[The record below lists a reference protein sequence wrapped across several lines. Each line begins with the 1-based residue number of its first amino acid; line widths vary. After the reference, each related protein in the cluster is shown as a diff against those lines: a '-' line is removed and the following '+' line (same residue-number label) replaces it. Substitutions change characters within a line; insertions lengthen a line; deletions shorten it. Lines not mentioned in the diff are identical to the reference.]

1 MATEQS
7 PSVLEST
14 SRKRQRRLRQD
25 PQFIFENPT
34 TNEIEMDTTPKSNK
48 QKSIQIKT
56 RSVHSVDDNSIGADL
71 YEPGDIVWSKLG
83 SFPWW
88 PALIYRCNAEGGIY
102 TKTFNSNNKTKRQF
116 FVYFYG
122 KYLEYAWLSTRSLL
136 KYAGLNTFIQNAET
150 AVRQASTKSEK
161 LELANRYQL
170 KVSMKKRIQWD
181 EAIELADKALTMT
194 KDERIKQF
202 SDLLDDVK
210 VDKKKLKN
218 DEIRRKVSIDKN
230 NDLKTKSNKHPK
242 RIRSLS
248 SSLSSELPDQINT
261 VEKISQPS
269 IEIQNEIIQSNNN
282 INMNEEPMKKKR
294 GRKSKSTLTINEQD
308 NKTLNSSISN
318 NNNTYSIRSRLNQS
332 ISTSNEK
339 EISSLLTNTKKL
351 NNDNEIEYEYVP
363 TTHDQQTSYPFIYF
377 SYANIPPLSNYE
389 QKQIVEN
396 ILNYNKEKILT
407 LDEARLFAMNK
418 AIEIVYENHNYRMD
432 NISSEWFYDSILL
445 KYPSIVFKYRSWFDH
460 VKPDIIPDGTDI
472 IKLKQ
477 WQIALMIQAQIKAEQ
492 RQQLTNEKLN

>member
-7 PSVLEST
+7 SSEST

-282 INMNEEPMKKKR
+282 INMNEQSMKKKR

-308 NKTLNSSISN
+308 NKTLNSSVRFSKN
-318 NNNTYSIRSRLNQS
+318 FLHIRTKIETFNRY
-332 ISTSNEK
+332 
-339 EISSLLTNTKKL
+339 EIS
-351 NNDNEIEYEYVP
+351 
-363 TTHDQQTSYPFIYF
+363 
-377 SYANIPPLSNYE
+377 
-389 QKQIVEN
+389 
-396 ILNYNKEKILT
+396 
-407 LDEARLFAMNK
+407 
-418 AIEIVYENHNYRMD
+418 
-432 NISSEWFYDSILL
+432 
-445 KYPSIVFKYRSWFDH
+445 
-460 VKPDIIPDGTDI
+460 
-472 IKLKQ
+472 
-477 WQIALMIQAQIKAEQ
+477 
-492 RQQLTNEKLN
+492 